1 MKNESPPSPSVS
13 SNLDPELRRK
23 KEAELA
29 QIKER
34 MEQLEREL
42 DSASISTTKFQG
54 YYLAYYATT
63 GFMLGMFGAVASL
76 LFNVAG
82 SLLVAPNKD
91 VVQHPLKLIQ
101 VYLTFPFGERA
112 LQMDS
117 GLALALGCCLYI
129 AFGMLLGVVF
139 NVALTRFTATGSVAT
154 RLVFASVFA
163 ILVWIV
169 NFYGILSWLQPLLF
183 GGRWIVD
190 MIPVWVAAATHLV
203 FAWTMVFVYPWGLY
217 APYRSEMEQA

>member
-1 MKNESPPSPSVS
+1 MKDELTPSSLSKSRLSP
-13 SNLDPELRRK
+13 EARREV
-23 KEAELA
+23 EAELA

-42 DSASISTTKFQG
+42 DSESNATAKFQG
-54 YYLAYYATT
+54 YYFAYFATT
-63 GFMLGMFGAVASL
+63 GFMLGMFGAVTSL
-76 LFNVAG
+76 LFNVVG
-82 SLLVAPNKD
+82 SLLVAPKD
-91 VVQHPLKLIQ
+91 GSVQHPFRLIQ

-129 AFGMLLGVVF
+129 AFGMLLGVIF
-139 NVALTRFTATGSVAT
+139 NVVLTRFTATGTVAQ
-154 RLVFASVFA
+154 RLLFASVFA

-190 MIPVWVAAATHLV
+190 MIPGWVAAATHLV
-203 FAWTMVFVYPWGLY
+203 FAWTMVLVYPWGLY
-217 APYRSEMEQA
+217 APYRPETEQA